1 MLRVQDEELAV
12 LIIILFTVL
21 EVLFFSY
28 FIYLNLKTPVLKR
41 LVLWT
46 AVAFVFLPIVFYLI
60 RGNLN
65 FRSLIF
71 SIENIIIIPFC
82 VLYFY
87 EQINKPDT
95 YFIYLS
101 KSFWII
107 LGIIIYMTGTL
118 FVFIYIDSLPLEEQ
132 DKYWIINLI
141 FNTIKN
147 ILFAIGICIKQPKE
161 KFNPYLD
168 TDRGSG

>member
-1 MLRVQDEELAV
+1 LI
-12 LIIILFTVL
+12 LIIFTVL
-21 EVLFFSY
+21 ELLFFSY
-28 FIYLNLKTPVLKR
+28 FIYLNLKTEIFRR

-46 AVAFVFLPIVFYLI
+46 ALAFIVLPVIFYLT

-65 FRSLIF
+65 FQSLIF

-118 FVFIYIDSLPLEEQ
+118 FVFIYIDSLPPEEQ
-132 DKYWIINLI
+132 DKYWVINLV
-141 FNTIKN
+141 FNTVKN
-147 ILFAIGICIKQPKE
+147 ILFAIGICIKKPKE
-161 KFNPYLD
+161 QLNPYLGPD
-168 TDRGSG
+168 PGTG